1 MHRYENPAWDE
12 QKNREIFGA
21 CFTPHG
27 HGHTYKLEVCV
38 SGPVAPE
45 TGMVINLKELDES
58 IKAVVAKVSG
68 KHLNFE
74 VDEFKNK
81 IPTTEN
87 LLLYLFGHMKEKLGS
102 RVRLEKMRLY
112 ENENLWADH
121 FAEGVQ

>member
-1 MHRYENPAWDE
+1 M
-12 QKNREIFGA
+12 
-21 CFTPHG
+21 
-27 HGHTYKLEVCV
+27 
-38 SGPVAPE
+38 SGPVAAE

-58 IKAVVAKVSG
+58 IKAVVAKVAG

-87 LLLYLFGHMKEKLGS
+87 LLRFLFGQMKEKLGT

-112 ENENLWADH
+112 ESENLWADH
-121 FAEGVQ
+121 FAEGAR